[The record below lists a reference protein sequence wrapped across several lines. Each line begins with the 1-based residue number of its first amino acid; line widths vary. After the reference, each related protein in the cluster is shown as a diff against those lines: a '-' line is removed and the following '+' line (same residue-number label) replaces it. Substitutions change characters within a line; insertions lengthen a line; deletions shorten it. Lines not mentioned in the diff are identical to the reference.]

1 MKKRR
6 EFLTKMLA
14 GAMVVAMTA
23 GTMPVSAFAAT
34 GANAVKDG
42 TYTKE
47 AYVDASDPV
56 VAENDEVGEW
66 QSYSISVGFEV
77 KDGKFESVTVTPG
90 NGYDDGNSSYFKK
103 AADSSKKNSVVAK
116 LLGQPATADTVA
128 AIDTTSGA
136 TVTSAAIKKAITE
149 AIAEAPE
156 ADGDQDEE
164 VRYVTMNV
172 PYTDLYAAYDLTD
185 KTVWQVEE
193 GLDAVSTATTNK
205 FKGTT
210 GLAKGTYN
218 NGKFI
223 MGVTMAV
230 AVPEGTYETLKA
242 KNLTENDNYY
252 MTDLDS
258 TPAAYSTLTV
268 NTDGTYSFSKLQEA
282 AVTNKYLSVTDLDL
296 NGGYGDYQITLEGVG
311 TSNNLKV
318 GEDETV
324 PYTLYGA
331 ILNTTEG
338 KSYGM
343 TCLENTWVGTKT
355 PNVEIAWSIK
365 EGQGLKRAHGKGDAF
380 YQFSDM
386 NGKTLKSV
394 TLLTDLGIIEVPCGE
409 NGLEL
414 TKYYEGDLSSLQY
427 GIEDDS
433 TELSI
438 SGVPSDLENVR
449 ISVSGGLAEN
459 AEIKE
464 GKVALKTAPTAGT
477 TYTLTIS
484 SSNYPDITRTMSTPV
499 IKEQITEL
507 QKWVDKAKAANGY
520 DSNAD
525 LKEHVGEAE
534 EMIANKTASSAE
546 AAELIEEL
554 ISKVKA
560 TYESISATAAIKGT
574 DVSVTLDGKTLAD
587 LENPTYTISYRQGRG
602 SAVFAEGTLEALNFT
617 LEKAP
622 TIGTEYTITIVS
634 DNYQDIVTKAVA
646 QDAETPVIIPDGLAP
661 AEDGNWYYYK
671 DGQIATEISGLAA
684 NEYGWFKVT
693 NGKVDFNYTGL
704 AANENGWF
712 KVTNGKVDFDYTGLA
727 ANENGWFKVTNGK
740 VDFDYIGLA
749 ANENGWFKVTNGK
762 VDFDYTGL
770 AANENGW
777 FKVTNGKVDFDYT
790 GLAANENGWFKVA
803 NGKVDFEYTGTAAN
817 EYGVWNVVNG
827 KVVF

>member
-47 AYVDASDPV
+47 AYVDAFDPV

-103 AADSSKKNSVVAK
+103 A
-116 LLGQPATADTVA
+116 
-128 AIDTTSGA
+128 
-136 TVTSAAIKKAITE
+136 ITE

-185 KTVWQVEE
+185 KAVWQVEE

-394 TLLTDLGIIEVPCGE
+394 TLLTDLGIIEAPCGE

-459 AEIKE
+459 AEIKD

-574 DVSVTLDGKTLAD
+574 DVSVTLDGKTLAE

-693 NGKVDFNYTGL
+693 NGKVDF
-704 AANENGWF
+704 
-712 KVTNGKVDFDYTGLA
+712 DYTGLA

-790 GLAANENGWFKVA
+790 G
-803 NGKVDFEYTGTAAN
+803 TAAN